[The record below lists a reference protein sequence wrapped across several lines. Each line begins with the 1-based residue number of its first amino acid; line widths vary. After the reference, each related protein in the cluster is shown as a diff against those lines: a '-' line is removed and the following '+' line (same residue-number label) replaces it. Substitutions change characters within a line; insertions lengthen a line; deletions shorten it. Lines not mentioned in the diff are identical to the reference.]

1 MKQDSILQLD
11 RQHVWHP
18 YTLLSTLDT
27 DPMPVIVRGEGV
39 FLFDQGGTKYLDAI
53 SSWWGC
59 ALGHSHPKLIAAI
72 QRQVAELQH
81 SILGNLTHLR
91 AIELAAKLATLMPTP
106 ERHVMFASDG
116 SSAVEAALKIALQYW
131 HNIGRGGRHR
141 FVALDGGYHGDTL
154 GAVSV
159 GYMEN
164 FHKPFQNSI
173 LGTAIRTSAQKD
185 GFASMAAIIEAHG
198 DELAAVIVEPMCQC
212 AAGMKMYPDSYLVQ
226 LAKLCQEKD
235 ILLIV
240 DEIATGFGRTGKM
253 FAFEHANIDPDI
265 VCVGKALSAGY
276 QPISATIVKD
286 RIYDTFTDWPVDHSF
301 YHGHTFCG
309 NPIAAAT
316 SLAALKIYITEHL
329 PKKAKAMEAY
339 FEETLIPLSELRQV
353 QEVRCFGAIAAVE
366 LRTPNMAHQVR
377 WELMGKR
384 IIIRP
389 LGNVVYL
396 MPPLNISQMDLEWLV
411 HMFVEAIRTCG

>member
-1 MKQDSILQLD
+1 MKQDKILQLD
-11 RQHVWHP
+11 HQHVWHP

-27 DPMPVIVRGEGV
+27 DPMPVITRGEGI
-39 FLFDQGGTKYLDAI
+39 FLFDQNETKYVDAI
-53 SSWWGC
+53 SSWWCC
-59 ALGHSHPKLIAAI
+59 ALGHSHPRMIAAI

-81 SILGNLTHLR
+81 SILANMTHLP

-106 ERHVMFASDG
+106 DRHVMFASDG

-131 HNIGRGGRHR
+131 HNIGRTGRSK

-159 GYMEN
+159 GYTEK
-164 FHKPFQNSI
+164 FHKPFGAS
-173 LGTAIRTSAQKD
+173 LLSSAITTSAQKD
-185 GFASMAAIIEAHG
+185 GFASMAAILEAHSE
-198 DELAAVIVEPMCQC
+198 ELAAVIVEPLCQC
-212 AAGMKMYPDSYLVQ
+212 AAGMKMYPDSYLSQ
-226 LAKLCQEKD
+226 LAKLCQQKD
-235 ILLIV
+235 VLLIV
-240 DEIATGFGRTGKM
+240 DEVATGFGRTGKM
-253 FAFEHANIDPDI
+253 FAFQHANVDPDI

-286 RIYDTFTDWPVDHSF
+286 KIYETFTDWPVDHSF

-316 SLAALKIYITEHL
+316 ALAALKIYVSEHL
-329 PKKAKAMEAY
+329 PKKAKAMEAF

-366 LRTPNMAHQVR
+366 LRSANMAQQVR
-377 WELMGKR
+377 WQLLEQR

-396 MPPLNISQMDLEWLV
+396 MPPLNIGQLDLEWLV
-411 HMFVEAIRTCG
+411 HRFTEAIRVCG

>member
-1 MKQDSILQLD
+1 MKRDSILQLD
-11 RQHVWHP
+11 HQHVWHP

-27 DPMPVIVRGEGV
+27 DLMPIITRGEGI
-39 FLFDQGGTKYLDAI
+39 FLFDQNETKYIDAI
-53 SSWWGC
+53 SSWWCC
-59 ALGHSHPKLIAAI
+59 ALGHSHPRLIAAI
-72 QRQVAELQH
+72 QRQAAELQH
-81 SILGNLTHLR
+81 SMLGNMTHLR

-106 ERHVMFASDG
+106 DRHVLFASDG

-131 HNIGRGGRHR
+131 HNIGRAGRCK
-141 FVALDGGYHGDTL
+141 FAALDGGYHGDTL

-164 FHKPFQNSI
+164 FHKPFKSS
-173 LGTAIRTSAQKD
+173 LLSSAIRTSAQKD
-185 GFASMAAIIEAHG
+185 GFAGMAAILEAHG
-198 DELAAVIVEPMCQC
+198 EELAAVIVEPLCQC
-212 AAGMKMYPDSYLVQ
+212 AAGMKMYPDSYPAQ
-226 LAKLCQEKD
+226 LAELCRQKD
-235 ILLIV
+235 ILLIA

-276 QPISATIVKD
+276 LPISATIVKD
-286 RIYDTFTDWPVDHSF
+286 RIHETFTDWPVDHSF

-316 SLAALKIYITEHL
+316 ALAALKIYVTDHI
-329 PKKAKAMEAY
+329 PKKAKAMEAF
-339 FEETLIPLSELRQV
+339 FEEALIPLSELRQV

-366 LRTPNMAHQVR
+366 LRSANMANQVR
-377 WELMGKR
+377 CELMDKR

-396 MPPLNISQMDLEWLV
+396 MPPLNIGQMDLEWLV
-411 HMFVEAIRTCG
+411 YKFAEAIRACG